1 MTLPKLNGPSQSG
14 SPHLAA
20 VIDIGATSIRLAIA
34 EIQQDRKIRTLDT
47 LVQPVELGR
56 EVFEDRRISPKS
68 IERVAEVLS
77 RYKSVLNEY
86 GFGAEDPVRVVA
98 TTAVREAVNR
108 LAFADRLYVATG
120 LKVES
125 IDEQEVNRI
134 TYVGVYPHL
143 QTDEALANGKS
154 LVVEVGGGNTELLVV
169 RGGNVLSS
177 KSFRLGTIRLL
188 QVLRRVTSNPEH
200 RRSLLENHINRYL
213 AQIKEAVSD
222 DHQIHLVALG
232 GDIRLALS
240 ELQNDWDGKSLAKLS
255 VEALGELAE
264 KVLACSDDDLVKR
277 YSMSYVEA
285 ATLGPALLAYYLLA
299 KHFSLSHLYV
309 CDTNLRDGLLND
321 MAVGGTWSGE
331 FRNQIIRSAISLG
344 RKFSFDETHARNV
357 AELSRSLFLELSEEH
372 GLDVRHEAILFVAAL
387 LHEVGLIVNVRSN
400 HKHAFYLI
408 RHSDLFGLSKSELV
422 LVGLVVRYHRRAA
435 PQASHDTYSTLPQRD
450 RAIVSKLAAILRLAI
465 ALDDTRSGRVREIRC
480 TKRNKQLMI
489 DVLGIDDVSL
499 EQIAMREQSS
509 LFQDVFGLTVLLQL
523 GR

>member
-169 RGGNVLSS
+169 RGEMCFPASRSDSERSDCSRYCDAYLLIRSIADLSWRITS
-177 KSFRLGTIRLL
+177 TDTWLK
-188 QVLRRVTSNPEH
+188 LRR
-200 RRSLLENHINRYL
+200 
-213 AQIKEAVSD
+213 Q
-222 DHQIHLVALG
+222 
-232 GDIRLALS
+232 
-240 ELQNDWDGKSLAKLS
+240 
-255 VEALGELAE
+255 
-264 KVLACSDDDLVKR
+264 
-277 YSMSYVEA
+277 
-285 ATLGPALLAYYLLA
+285 
-299 KHFSLSHLYV
+299 
-309 CDTNLRDGLLND
+309 
-321 MAVGGTWSGE
+321 
-331 FRNQIIRSAISLG
+331 
-344 RKFSFDETHARNV
+344 
-357 AELSRSLFLELSEEH
+357 
-372 GLDVRHEAILFVAAL
+372 
-387 LHEVGLIVNVRSN
+387 
-400 HKHAFYLI
+400 
-408 RHSDLFGLSKSELV
+408 
-422 LVGLVVRYHRRAA
+422 
-435 PQASHDTYSTLPQRD
+435 
-450 RAIVSKLAAILRLAI
+450 
-465 ALDDTRSGRVREIRC
+465 
-480 TKRNKQLMI
+480 
-489 DVLGIDDVSL
+489 
-499 EQIAMREQSS
+499 
-509 LFQDVFGLTVLLQL
+509 
-523 GR
+523 